1 MTFARRLGIKV
12 KRIAQ
17 QLMPDPIYKI
27 MPRREQKRVERMPR
41 FVHGTAKLLGQDI
54 MFTDSL
60 GFMHSFHEIF
70 EDQVYAFNSTDSSPL
85 IVDVGSNI
93 GLSIIFFKHR
103 FPKSRIIA
111 FEPDPDAFRA
121 LEANMAVM
129 GYRDVD
135 LRNTAAW
142 VEDTELEFYVE
153 GSLAGSTEVDF
164 RGAGQVHRV
173 RAERLHSVLARSQP
187 IDFLKM
193 DIEGAEN
200 TVFFDLLDVLP
211 NTKRLFL
218 EYHGLQN
225 SPQRLG
231 DILNAVSAAGFRYS
245 IKDAAP
251 NKRRPFADPNLAAFD
266 PQLNIFCVRA

>member
-1 MTFARRLGIKV
+1 MSFARRVGKKV
-12 KRIAQ
+12 KRIVQHA
-17 QLMPDPIYKI
+17 MPNPIHKI
-27 MPRREQKRVERMPR
+27 MPRSEQKRVERIPR
-41 FVHGTAKLLGQDI
+41 FVQGTAKLLGQDI
-54 MFTDSL
+54 IFTDSL

-70 EDQVYAFNSTDSSPL
+70 VDQVYAFNSTDPCPL

-93 GLSIIFFKHR
+93 GLSIIFFKR
-103 FPKSRIIA
+103 QFPNSRIIA
-111 FEPDPDAFRA
+111 FEPDPYAFQA
-121 LEANMAVM
+121 LAANMAVM

-142 VEDTELEFYVE
+142 VEDTELEFFVE
-153 GSLAGSTEVDF
+153 GSLAGSTEVDC
-164 RGAGQVHRV
+164 RGVGQIRRV

-187 IDFLKM
+187 IDLLKM

-200 TVFFDLLDVLP
+200 TVIFDLLDVLP

-225 SPQRLG
+225 RPQRLG

-251 NKRRPFADPNLAAFD
+251 NKLRPFADPNQSPFD

>member
-1 MTFARRLGIKV
+1 MARHVLPKPSH
-12 KRIAQ
+12 Q
-17 QLMPDPIYKI
+17 I
-27 MPRREQKRVERMPR
+27 MPRSEQKRIERMPR
-41 FVHGTAKLLGQDI
+41 FVQGTAKLFGQEI
-54 MFTDSL
+54 MFTDSS

-70 EDQVYAFNSTDSSPL
+70 EDQLYAFHSPHPTPL

-93 GLSIIFFKHR
+93 GLSIIFFKR
-103 FPKSRIIA
+103 QFPDSRIIA
-111 FEPDPDAFRA
+111 FEPDPDAFQA
-121 LEANMAVM
+121 LEANVAVM

-142 VEDTELEFYVE
+142 VEDTELEFFVE

-164 RGAGQVHRV
+164 RGAGQVRRV
-173 RAERLHSVLARSQP
+173 RAERLHAVLARFDS

-200 TVFFDLLDVLP
+200 TVLFDLLDVLP

-218 EYHGLQN
+218 EYHGLK
-225 SPQRLG
+225 SRPQRLG
-231 DILNAVSAAGFRYS
+231 DILNALSTAGFRYS

-251 NKRRPFADPNLAAFD
+251 NKRRPFSDASQSAFD